1 MHLYSRTGASVVQ
14 HEGLRYEAGPDGEF
28 GFPDSVSDVLHP
40 FAVRGERLWET
51 GTERRQRILAEEMDR
66 RRDPAELYAAVAKI
80 AAAADALPAPKAEP
94 KGRAKAAAS

>member
-1 MHLYSRTGASVVQ
+1 MHLFSRTGASVVQ
-14 HEGLRYEAGPDGEF
+14 HEGVTYEPGPDGAF
-28 GFPDSVSDVLHP
+28 GFPDHVSDVLHP
-40 FAVRGERLWET
+40 FAVRGQRLWET
-51 GTERRQRILAEEMDR
+51 DIERHQRILTEEMDR